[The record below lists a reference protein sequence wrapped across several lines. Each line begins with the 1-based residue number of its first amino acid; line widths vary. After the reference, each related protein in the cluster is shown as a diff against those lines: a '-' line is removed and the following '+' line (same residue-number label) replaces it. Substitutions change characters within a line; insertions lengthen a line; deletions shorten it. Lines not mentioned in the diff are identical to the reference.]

1 LLCVV
6 GLEGFPFCIRALTS
20 LGMKLLARSQGKTTH
35 YQTCTYDRT
44 LSNICL
50 IPRPNWAIF
59 VPLLDKQ
66 TKKVTNVLS
75 KENRGRGGWVIIHLL
90 QKVWNQKA
98 LDHFLVPAPHLPQ
111 FLVCFECFKTWQVR
125 QLGFTKLLCILEAKM
140 QPSKILSLKSYSI
153 LTHPSPNTK
162 PPSSPNIPY
171 LSTPHHP
178 SPTTLSKF
186 E

>member
-75 KENRGRGGWVIIHLL
+75 KENRGRGG
-90 QKVWNQKA
+90 
-98 LDHFLVPAPHLPQ
+98 
-111 FLVCFECFKTWQVR
+111 
-125 QLGFTKLLCILEAKM
+125 
-140 QPSKILSLKSYSI
+140 
-153 LTHPSPNTK
+153 
-162 PPSSPNIPY
+162 
-171 LSTPHHP
+171 
-178 SPTTLSKF
+178 
-186 E
+186 